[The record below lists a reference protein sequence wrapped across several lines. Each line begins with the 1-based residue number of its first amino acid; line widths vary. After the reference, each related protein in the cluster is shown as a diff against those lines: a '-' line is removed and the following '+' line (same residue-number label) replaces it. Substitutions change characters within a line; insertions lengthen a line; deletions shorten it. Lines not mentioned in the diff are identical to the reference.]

1 MTLNEI
7 RDKFKIPLT
16 KLKAL
21 QAHGLLIGT
30 SEPSDSELIAQALR
44 NGNPLSSRQLA
55 LLIRKPDLMRGLD
68 KYRSSARAQLK
79 AIGEA
84 SAEHFGE
91 GAALLIV
98 NASAGDPASITDLA
112 VMIAARIPPK
122 GCSYHYIAVR
132 AGLGVSDD
140 MLDLT
145 FQHIARAIQK
155 ARQHPTLDGMS
166 ETANRETRFFPRRE
180 IVFDL

>member
-30 SEPSDSELIAQALR
+30 SEPSDIELITQALR

-55 LLIRKPDLMRGLD
+55 LLIRSPEMLRGLD
-68 KYRSSARAQLK
+68 KYRASARAQVK
-79 AIGEA
+79 AIGDA
-84 SAEHFGE
+84 MAEHFGE
-91 GAALLIV
+91 RAALLIV
-98 NASAGDPASITDLA
+98 NASAGDPASITELA
-112 VMIAARIPPK
+112 AMIAARIPID

-132 AGLGVSDD
+132 AGLGVSSD

-145 FQHIARAIQK
+145 FQHVARAIQK

-166 ETANRETRFFPRRE
+166 ETLNRETRFFPRRE
-180 IVFDL
+180 IFFDL